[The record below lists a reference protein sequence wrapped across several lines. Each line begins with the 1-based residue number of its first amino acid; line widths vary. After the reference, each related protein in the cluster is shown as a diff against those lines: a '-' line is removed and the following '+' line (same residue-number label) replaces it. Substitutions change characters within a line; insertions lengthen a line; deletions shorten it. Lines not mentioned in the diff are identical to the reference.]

1 MYRSRHTCFFH
12 GTGFHGALLRWK
24 ARIAEPTIAPLDG
37 LVALGL
43 GFQKEESPKAPLT
56 QPHGR
61 YLAMYR
67 SQHPSYDRLSGI
79 GPGAGQRRTR
89 PSPDA
94 NGLARA
100 YPRQRIE
107 TRPPAVGSGDYVANP
122 RFGIQRAHA
131 RAYGRLSGIGPG
143 ARRRRTRHS
152 PDANGLAPCNYETRR
167 PAGLY

>member
-1 MYRSRHTCFFH
+1 MVTLIQCS
-12 GTGFHGALLRWK
+12 
-24 ARIAEPTIAPLDG
+24 
-37 LVALGL
+37 
-43 GFQKEESPKAPLT
+43 
-56 QPHGR
+56 HGR

-143 ARRRRTRHS
+143 AGQRRTRPS
-152 PDANGLAPCNYETRR
+152 PDANGLARAYPRQRIETRP
-167 PAGLY
+167 PAVGSGDYVANPRFGIQRTHRRTVDYLALAQGPGGAEPATALMPTA